1 MQHNRRTVNLTETLY
16 AIQYHFYNLKN
27 VKNTH
32 VEVILLEKLQA
43 TALLKVT
50 LLRTTPHSEVLLQ

>member
-1 MQHNRRTVNLTETLY
+1 MQHNRRTVNLAETLY
-16 AIQYHFYNLKN
+16 AIRYHFYNLKN